1 MTEELEM
8 YLESLKTALDIEV
21 DLHGSRTRMAH
32 DLRVSIIRTEKEIHG
47 LKTGLCKECGEEM
60 WREGTIGDSIALCHS
75 CYSNENLSKHYPN
88 GVTKV
93 TKN

>member
-1 MTEELEM
+1 MIEELAE

-32 DLRVSIIRTEKEIHG
+32 DLRVSIIRTEKELHG
-47 LKTGLCKECGEEM
+47 LKTGGDEFAGERVSAWLE
-60 WREGTIGDSIALCHS
+60 D
-75 CYSNENLSKHYPN
+75 
-88 GVTKV
+88 VTEV